1 MNSWLHVLFY
11 HKTFKLCFKRVFGI
25 MFVGYAS
32 NCVMSDFSPQLLVFP
47 IRSIHFRRYILKKLF
62 DCVGSQLQHVGSFI
76 AAHKLSSYG
85 VQAQQSLHRGSV
97 VPQHVGSQ
105 LPNQKLNLHPWIAR
119 WILNHWKHQGS
130 SQKTQS

>member
-11 HKTFKLCFKRVFGI
+11 HKTFKFCFKRIFGI

-32 NCVMSDFSPQLLVFP
+32 NNVRFFSPNSQFSPLEVFTSEDILLKN
-47 IRSIHFRRYILKKLF
+47 YLF

-76 AAHKLSSYG
+76 AAHKLSSCG
-85 VQAQQSLHRGSV
+85 MQAQQLLHRGSV
-97 VPQHVGSQ
+97 APQHAGSQ
-105 LPNQKLNLHPWIAR
+105 VPNQKLNMHPWTAR
-119 WILNHWKHQGS
+119 WILNHWNHQGS